1 MMNCNKDQIY
11 QKVYIYVQL
20 QMCSSVH
27 GSVKEWSSGLM
38 LNSRNL
44 GSTCFAT
51 PRDQFL
57 MIFFTQPRGK
67 PEKPQNVRP
76 VASSYDFI
84 TLAWDEGFD
93 GGYDT
98 FYTVQFKKLG
108 ENVPRY
114 DDGII

>member
-1 MMNCNKDQIY
+1 MLDCVIVNISVVLPYLACRNHATWDLLFWRPLCTI
-11 QKVYIYVQL
+11 
-20 QMCSSVH
+20 SS
-27 GSVKEWSSGLM
+27 W
-38 LNSRNL
+38 
-44 GSTCFAT
+44 
-51 PRDQFL
+51 

-114 DDGII
+114 DDEILVS

>member
-1 MMNCNKDQIY
+1 MLDCVIVNISVVALPCL
-11 QKVYIYVQL
+11 QK
-20 QMCSSVH
+20 
-27 GSVKEWSSGLM
+27 
-38 LNSRNL
+38 SRNL
-44 GSTCFAT
+44 GSTFFWRPLCT
-51 PRDQFL
+51 ISSW
-57 MIFFTQPRGK
+57 MIFITQPRGK
-67 PEKPQNVRP
+67 PEKPQNARP

-114 DDGII
+114 DN

>member
-1 MMNCNKDQIY
+1 MFLLLLITSACRI
-11 QKVYIYVQL
+11 
-20 QMCSSVH
+20 H
-27 GSVKEWSSGLM
+27 
-38 LNSRNL
+38 
-44 GSTCFAT
+44 AT
-51 PRDQFL
+51 WVPLFCEVLHNFL
-57 MIFFTQPRGK
+57 YLQPRGK

-114 DDGII
+114 DDEILVS